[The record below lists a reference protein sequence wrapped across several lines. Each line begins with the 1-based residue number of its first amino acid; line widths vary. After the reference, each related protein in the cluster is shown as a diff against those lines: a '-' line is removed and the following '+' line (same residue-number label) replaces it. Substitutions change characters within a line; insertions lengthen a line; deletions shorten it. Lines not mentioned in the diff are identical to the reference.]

1 MNKTFI
7 RRKGELKDDMMTMER
22 GEVWKPLENDDD
34 IYDQCLSSDD
44 HSGKQYPPCWIL
56 GEWNTETRCS
66 LLMGGP
72 GRSDKVKSIYKVGA
86 SVIFLGY
93 SMH

>member
-1 MNKTFI
+1 MIGLMANKNVVYYI
-7 RRKGELKDDMMTMER
+7 LA
-22 GEVWKPLENDDD
+22 
-34 IYDQCLSSDD
+34 SDVE
-44 HSGKQYPPCWIL
+44 GVGPPYLPCWVL

-66 LLMGGP
+66 LLLGGP

-86 SVIFLGY
+86 SVIFFGY